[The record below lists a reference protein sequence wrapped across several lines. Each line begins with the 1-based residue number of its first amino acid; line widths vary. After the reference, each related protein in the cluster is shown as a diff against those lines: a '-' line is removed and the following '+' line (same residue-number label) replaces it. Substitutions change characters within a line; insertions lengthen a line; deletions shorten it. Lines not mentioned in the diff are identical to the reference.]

1 MRFSNSAASMKSQQ
15 ILGIISIAYASS
27 DSYAKIY
34 SFYKRRCKPDQQLLD
49 SVIKEKPDPRD
60 PVVPRAMFYID
71 GSILTLGVFQ
81 GRNLIF
87 ISQHK

>member
-1 MRFSNSAASMKSQQ
+1 MT
-15 ILGIISIAYASS
+15 
-27 DSYAKIY
+27 
-34 SFYKRRCKPDQQLLD
+34 
-49 SVIKEKPDPRD
+49 KEKPDPRE
-60 PVVPRAMFYID
+60 PAVPRAMFYID